1 MHPHSQQAAWVDNIV
16 ITERES
22 VYFQS
27 NVHSTLLSSLAFS
40 ICVEKLLKD
49 KYILVGK
56 IADELLHEKQFVEY
70 IQLSIAKNSP
80 ITDPDV

>member
-22 VYFQS
+22 GYFQS
-27 NVHSTLLSSLAFS
+27 TVHSTLLSSLAFS

-49 KYILVGK
+49 KYILVEK
-56 IADELLHEKQFVEY
+56 ITDEFLHEKKL
-70 IQLSIAKNSP
+70 LS
-80 ITDPDV
+80 T